1 MTGRLPLDGV
11 RVIDF
16 GQLTAGANT
25 SAMLADLGADVIKI
39 ESPANL
45 DLFRTIGAP
54 DRDAGW
60 WNRSPPFRFSN
71 RNKRSIALDL
81 KSPEGLRR
89 VRELIVQSD
98 VVVENI
104 RRGVLERLGL
114 DYPNLHVLNPRIVLA
129 SISSQGETGPNRLHA
144 SFGSTLDAT
153 GGLASL
159 TGYAGA
165 EPLVS
170 GSDVNYPDQVVSL
183 ISTGLI
189 LAALR
194 EVRQTGRGTR
204 LDISQREIV
213 SFLIG
218 EQIVAAA
225 ADRQWRAERDG
236 NREDGILLQDCFR
249 CADGSW
255 LALTI
260 ADDGQAARVA
270 QVLAMAGPVAASATG
285 RAAASA
291 NAALLRDDLARW
303 CATQTARVAAACLN
317 EAGLAAAPVM
327 DGMDLLDAPHLSGQ
341 TLVADAQGD
350 LVKGM
355 PYVLGGRPFQIRRPA
370 PALGEHTAELLREV
384 LGLGESDIARLDA
397 MGVTRTDPQ
406 P

>member
-1 MTGRLPLDGV
+1 MTGHLPLNGV

-45 DLFRTIGAP
+45 DLFRSIGAP
-54 DRDAGW
+54 DRAAGW

-81 KSPEGLRR
+81 KSPEGLQR
-89 VRELIVQSD
+89 VRALIAQSD
-98 VVVENI
+98 VVVENF
-104 RRGVLERLGL
+104 RRGVLERLAL
-114 DYPNLHVLNPRIVLA
+114 DYPNLRDLNPRIVLA
-129 SISSQGETGPNRLHA
+129 SISSQGESGPNRLHA

-159 TGYAGA
+159 TGYAHG

-194 EVRQTGRGTR
+194 DVQRTGLGTR

-218 EQIVAAA
+218 EAIVAAG
-225 ADRQWRAERDG
+225 ADPGRRVERDG
-236 NREDGILLQDCFR
+236 NREEGLLLQDCFR
-249 CADGSW
+249 GADGRW

-260 ADDGQAARVA
+260 VDAAQVARVA
-270 QVLAMAGPVAASATG
+270 PLLPEADRAVWPTDAT
-285 RAAASA
+285 R
-291 NAALLRDDLARW
+291 LREAVTRW
-303 CATQTARVAAACLN
+303 CATQPAGAAAARLSA
-317 EAGLAAAPVM
+317 AGLAAAPVL

-355 PYVLGGRPFQIRRPA
+355 PYVFGRHPFQVRRPA
-370 PALGEHTAELLREV
+370 PALGEHTTELLRDV
-384 LGLGESDIARLDA
+384 LGLDAAEIARLDA
-397 MGVTRTDPQ
+397 LGVTRTDPAQ
-406 P
+406 

>member
-1 MTGRLPLDGV
+1 MTRNLPLTGV

-45 DLFRTIGAP
+45 DLFRAIGAP
-54 DRDAGW
+54 DRGADW

-81 KSPEGLRR
+81 KSAEGLAQ
-89 VRELIVQSD
+89 VRELIARSD
-98 VVVENI
+98 VVVENF

-114 DYPNLHVLNPRIVLA
+114 DYARLRELNPRVVLA

-153 GGLASL
+153 GGLAAL
-159 TGYAGA
+159 TGYAEGD
-165 EPLVS
+165 PQIS

-183 ISTGLI
+183 ISAGLI
-189 LAALR
+189 LAALKQ
-194 EVRQTGRGTR
+194 VRSSGQGTR

-218 EQIVAAA
+218 EEIVAAG
-225 ADRQWRAERDG
+225 ADPARQTQRAG
-236 NREDGILLQDCFR
+236 NREAGVLLQDCFR
-249 CADGSW
+249 CADGRW
-255 LALTI
+255 LALSVGD
-260 ADDGQAARVA
+260 ADQAAR
-270 QVLAMAGPVAASATG
+270 LLPLIAGAGTAPLNEDA
-285 RAAASA
+285 
-291 NAALLRDDLARW
+291 LRDAVSRW
-303 CATQTARVAAACLN
+303 CSTQTARAAAAQLGT
-317 EAGLAAAPVM
+317 AGVAAAPVL

-341 TLVADAQGD
+341 TLVTDAQGA

-355 PYVLGGRPFQIRRPA
+355 PYVFGGRPFEIRRPA
-370 PALGEHTAELLREV
+370 PALGEHTAELLSEV
-384 LGLGESDIARLDA
+384 LGLSGADIERLDA
-397 MGVTRTDPQ
+397 LGVTRTDPQ